1 MSPGESL
8 YTFNWQDHALVAV
21 LVLVWLALLYSRRAP
36 SIDSVRQFVNLFNS
50 RGGNILVLLWCTI
63 YSFRVAMRL
72 FYHLIE
78 LVASGKIDQK
88 DGIVQVAIAFAT
100 ATVFGMFS
108 GALIKTMTGHEGEYT
123 SPAPGSNGNGA
134 PAPPAASPAAPAAA
148 TPAAAVPA
156 GWPKTGPPV
165 AGEASQGRS
174 DKP

>member
-21 LVLVWLALLYSRRAP
+21 LVVVWLALLYSRRAP

-123 SPAPGSNGNGA
+123 SPAPTNGNGTNGA
-134 PAPPAASPAAPAAA
+134 PSPAAPPAAPTAAPAAA
-148 TPAAAVPA
+148 PA